1 MDKLRQELSPLHIGK
16 ALDVATRDGAFA
28 KEMYAGFGSCREI
41 VALDR
46 SDKMFEKVTPLSLAI
61 WYLDDAT
68 SIKEWE
74 LIKEE
79 LKLIESM
86 IILYDD

>member
-1 MDKLRQELSPLHIGK
+1 MKERKKFEK
-16 ALDVATRDGAFA
+16 ALNDYYKHLLIRFNRGSDYIDEHNDDV
-28 KEMYAGFGSCREI
+28 
-41 VALDR
+41 L
-46 SDKMFEKVTPLSLAI
+46 
-61 WYLDDAT
+61 
-68 SIKEWE
+68 IKEWE

>member
-1 MDKLRQELSPLHIGK
+1 MKERKKFQK
-16 ALDVATRDGAFA
+16 ALNDYYKHLIIRFNRGADYIDRNNDDVKG
-28 KEMYAGFGSCREI
+28 
-41 VALDR
+41 
-46 SDKMFEKVTPLSLAI
+46 
-61 WYLDDAT
+61 
-68 SIKEWE
+68 IKEFN

>member
-1 MDKLRQELSPLHIGK
+1 M
-16 ALDVATRDGAFA
+16 
-28 KEMYAGFGSCREI
+28 KERK
-41 VALDR
+41 R
-46 SDKMFEKVTPLSLAI
+46 FEKTLNDYYKHLIIRFNRGSDYIDQHNDDIKAI
-61 WYLDDAT
+61 E
-68 SIKEWE
+68 EWE

>member
-1 MDKLRQELSPLHIGK
+1 MKERMKFQK
-16 ALDVATRDGAFA
+16 ALNDYYKHLIIRFNRGSDYIDKHNNDV
-28 KEMYAGFGSCREI
+28 
-41 VALDR
+41 VAI
-46 SDKMFEKVTPLSLAI
+46 E
-61 WYLDDAT
+61 
-68 SIKEWE
+68 EWE

>member
-1 MDKLRQELSPLHIGK
+1 MKERKKFEK
-16 ALDVATRDGAFA
+16 ALNDYYKHLIIRF
-28 KEMYAGFGSCREI
+28 
-41 VALDR
+41 DR
-46 SDKMFEKVTPLSLAI
+46 GCEYIDQHN
-61 WYLDDAT
+61 DDT
-68 SIKEWE
+68 NSIKEWD

>member
-1 MDKLRQELSPLHIGK
+1 MKERKKFKK
-16 ALDVATRDGAFA
+16 ALNDYYKHLLIRFNRGSDYIDKHNDDVN
-28 KEMYAGFGSCREI
+28 
-41 VALDR
+41 L
-46 SDKMFEKVTPLSLAI
+46 
-61 WYLDDAT
+61 
-68 SIKEWE
+68 IKEWE

>member
-1 MDKLRQELSPLHIGK
+1 MKERNKFKK
-16 ALDVATRDGAFA
+16 ALNGYYKHLLIRFNRGSDYIDKHNDDVKG
-28 KEMYAGFGSCREI
+28 
-41 VALDR
+41 
-46 SDKMFEKVTPLSLAI
+46 
-61 WYLDDAT
+61 
-68 SIKEWE
+68 IKEFD

>member
-1 MDKLRQELSPLHIGK
+1 MKERKKFQK
-16 ALDVATRDGAFA
+16 ALNDYYKHLIIRFNRGADYIDGHNNDVAGI
-28 KEMYAGFGSCREI
+28 E
-41 VALDR
+41 
-46 SDKMFEKVTPLSLAI
+46 
-61 WYLDDAT
+61 
-68 SIKEWE
+68 EWE

>member
-1 MDKLRQELSPLHIGK
+1 MKERMKFQKVLNEYYKHLIIRLN
-16 ALDVATRDGAFA
+16 RGAD
-28 KEMYAGFGSCREI
+28 YI
-41 VALDR
+41 DQHNN
-46 SDKMFEKVTPLSLAI
+46 
-61 WYLDDAT
+61 DAA
-68 SIKEWE
+68 IKEFN

>member
-1 MDKLRQELSPLHIGK
+1 MKERNKFQK
-16 ALDVATRDGAFA
+16 ALNDYYKHLLIRFN
-28 KEMYAGFGSCREI
+28 KGSEYI
-41 VALDR
+41 DQHN
-46 SDKMFEKVTPLSLAI
+46 
-61 WYLDDAT
+61 DDANL
-68 SIKEWE
+68 IKEWE

>member
-1 MDKLRQELSPLHIGK
+1 MKERKKFQK
-16 ALDVATRDGAFA
+16 ALNDYYKHLLIRFNRGA
-28 KEMYAGFGSCREI
+28 EYI
-41 VALDR
+41 
-46 SDKMFEKVTPLSLAI
+46 DKHN
-61 WYLDDAT
+61 DDAKG
-68 SIKEWE
+68 IKEFN

>member
-1 MDKLRQELSPLHIGK
+1 MKERKKFQK
-16 ALDVATRDGAFA
+16 ALNDYYKHLIIRFNRGAD
-28 KEMYAGFGSCREI
+28 YI
-41 VALDR
+41 
-46 SDKMFEKVTPLSLAI
+46 DKHN
-61 WYLDDAT
+61 DDT
-68 SIKEWE
+68 NLIKEWE